1 MTPEPRVPGQP
12 DYLDNTARLVARA
25 ELELEAKGYPPGVVR
40 SAIERAWGQAN
51 HWASMLDPDMR
62 ERAFERFMAAELEKA
77 DAWCLGIK
85 KAVDNLGPAPPP
97 DQAGQTDQP
106 VVE

>member
-40 SAIERAWGQAN
+40 SAIERA
-51 HWASMLDPDMR
+51 
-62 ERAFERFMAAELEKA
+62 
-77 DAWCLGIK
+77 
-85 KAVDNLGPAPPP
+85 
-97 DQAGQTDQP
+97 
-106 VVE
+106 